1 MIDPE
6 FGKRLKKE
14 RENYFHGI
22 PKTYYGAGRPK
33 KKYISQEVLA
43 RIVGVTQS
51 AVNEWELGKSY
62 PKPSRVVQLATLF
75 GVEPEYFIGA
85 IVQDRYQCKTEK
97 EIKTEKG
104 NNNANLHNI
113 NFIKKVFENL

>member
-14 RENYFHGI
+14 RENYLHGI
-22 PKTYYGAGRPK
+22 PKTYYGAGRPRE
-33 KKYISQEVLA
+33 KYISQAVLA
-43 RIVGVTQS
+43 RIVGVSQG
-51 AVNEWELGKSY
+51 AVAEWEKGKSY

-85 IVQDRYQCKTEK
+85 IVQDRYQSKTQE
-97 EIKTEKG
+97 ENKTEKG
-104 NNNANLHNI
+104 SNI
-113 NFIKKVFENL
+113 NFLKKVFENL

>member
-1 MIDPE
+1 M
-6 FGKRLKKE
+6 
-14 RENYFHGI
+14 
-22 PKTYYGAGRPK
+22 
-33 KKYISQEVLA
+33 A